1 MCEYDPDDM
10 NRLFEYQVF
19 LIAHGVNP
27 NAIIDGETA
36 LTDAFK
42 KIVKRN
48 PQRVRVTEAGKRR
61 FMGQAYASLR
71 GAGAD
76 PSIANADGKNF
87 FDLVRE
93 TYGEDVVTEVT
104 GR

>member
-42 KIVKRN
+42 KIVKHN
-48 PQRVRVTEAGKRR
+48 PQTEAGKRR